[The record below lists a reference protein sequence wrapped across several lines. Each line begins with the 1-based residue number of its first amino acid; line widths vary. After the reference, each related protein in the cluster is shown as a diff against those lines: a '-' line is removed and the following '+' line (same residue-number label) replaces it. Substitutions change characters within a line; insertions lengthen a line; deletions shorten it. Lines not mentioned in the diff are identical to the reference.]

1 MFMQIKNVYYI
12 SGSTAILAE
21 EMGRA
26 LLAQFSGFR
35 FKEEKI
41 PFIHTVPEAEE
52 ALKRILEQSKESKPL
67 LFCTIMDQ
75 QTRDVFDRP
84 EVLFFDVF
92 LETLEK
98 VENSLGVCALREPGF
113 SRQFTMSKMTKRV
126 DAIHYSLEHDDGTKS
141 RDYDLADMILI
152 GVSRT
157 GKTPVSIYLATHM
170 ELKAANFPLTADH
183 LGKHELPAEIVK
195 NKSRAVG
202 LTASPRYLHEIR
214 EKRYRGSTYASLD
227 TCTRELQQARQLYRR
242 YDLKTLNVEG
252 RSIEELAV
260 QAVQLIGKD
269 KAGRGRYLARLK

>member
-1 MFMQIKNVYYI
+1 MQMKNVYYI

-21 EMGRA
+21 DMGRA

-41 PFIHTVPEAEE
+41 PFIHTVAEAEE
-52 ALKRILEQSKESKPL
+52 ALNRILDQCKEEKPL

-75 QTRDVFDRP
+75 HTRDVFNHPD
-84 EVLFFDVF
+84 VLFFDIF

-98 VENSLGVCALREPGF
+98 VETSLGVCALREPGY
-113 SRQFTMSKMTKRV
+113 SRHFTMSKMTKRV
-126 DAIHYSLEHDDGTKS
+126 DAIHYSLEHDDGTKPK
-141 RDYDLADMILI
+141 DYDIADLILV

-183 LGKHELPAEIVK
+183 LGKHELPKEIVK
-195 NKSRAVG
+195 NKSRAIG

-214 EKRYRGSTYASLD
+214 EKRYHGSTYASLD

-260 QAVQLIGKD
+260 QAVQLVGKG
-269 KAGRGRYLARLK
+269 KTRRGKYLAKLR